1 MFEKFCFI
9 YERKVSKSLVR
20 MKVIESSRLKW
31 ADIAK
36 GIGIVLVVWGH
47 SSLPFEFRKWIY
59 SFHMP
64 LFFIL
69 SGYFYKSQKY
79 GFTDFVLRKVRTL
92 IIPYFFFGL
101 LTWFLLSFINIS
113 EFSPHTLKG
122 FLISGAGNEPI
133 WFLFTLFLVSVIH
146 FLLDYILSFIKNK
159 RKRIY
164 AWVFVCLC
172 CLMLSHV
179 LVIEFHYYPAYH
191 LNTVPHFLFFY
202 ILGWL
207 KLVEG
212 RTCSWKVLLSLL
224 VVDIFFEHNLPYGIG
239 TSENIYYWLLSYV
252 LAFVGSSIVI
262 GFSKKLA
269 CADRSVF
276 SKIIDVIAYFGRN
289 SIIVLGLHHVLVQ
302 IIKLVFSPLLLP
314 DYVSFP
320 IRQIFLW
327 MILTLLISLLNK
339 YTPFLIGKK

>member
-1 MFEKFCFI
+1 M
-9 YERKVSKSLVR
+9 R
-20 MKVIESSRLKW
+20 MIVVESSRLKW

-47 SSLPFEFRKWIY
+47 SSLPFEFRKWVY

-79 GFTDFVLRKVRTL
+79 GFTDFFLRKLRTL

-101 LTWFLLSFINIS
+101 LSWFLLSFINSS
-113 EFSPHTLKG
+113 EFSPHTLNG

-133 WFLFTLFLVSVIH
+133 WFLFTLFLVSIIH

-159 RKRIY
+159 RKRLY
-164 AWVFVCLC
+164 AWIFVCFC
-172 CLMLSHV
+172 CLLFSH
-179 LVIEFHYYPAYH
+179 LLIIEFNYYPPYH
-191 LNTVPHFLFFY
+191 MNTVPHFLFFY

-207 KLVEG
+207 KFVED
-212 RTCSWKVLLSLL
+212 RNCSWCLLLSMLIIDL
-224 VVDIFFEHNLPYGIG
+224 ILEHNLPYGIG
-239 TSENIYYWLLSYV
+239 TSENLYYWLLSYV
-252 LAFVGSSIVI
+252 LAFVGSSLVI

-269 CADRSVF
+269 CAVRPSV
-276 SKIIDVIAYFGRN
+276 SKIVDVVAFLGRN

-302 IIKLVFSPLLLP
+302 IIKLVFSPLRLP

-327 MILTLLISLLNK
+327 MILVLLISLLNK